1 MDLYT
6 LLFLVIAVFLIFRL
20 RSVFGRRTGNER
32 PPVDRTIR
40 SEATSDSP
48 SNKVVPLPTRAP
60 SRSLEPPPRT
70 EPADDSHV
78 VHKLPNANPAVNA
91 ALSQLMRAD
100 AQFTPAGFIAGA
112 RAAYEMIVAAFA
124 SGDRQTLK
132 PLLSKDVYDG
142 FDAAISDREKAGHT
156 IESSFIGLDAAD
168 ITEAALRGTN
178 AQLTVRFVAK
188 MTQVTRDRTGAVVSG
203 EPTKVAEITDIW
215 TFARD
220 VALRD
225 PNWRLIATGP
235 A

>member
-20 RSVFGRRTGNER
+20 RSVFGRRTGHER
-32 PPVDRTIR
+32 PPVERRVRPD
-40 SEATSDSP
+40 ATAEP
-48 SNKVVPLPTRAP
+48 TNNKVVPLPTR
-60 SRSLEPPPRT
+60 SLPRHTEPTPRT
-70 EPADDSHV
+70 EPADAADV
-78 VHKLPNANPAVNA
+78 VHKLPNTTPAIDA
-91 ALSQLMRAD
+91 ALNQLMRAD
-100 AQFTPAGFIAGA
+100 AHFTPAGFVAGA

-142 FDAAISDREKAGHT
+142 FDAAISEREKAGHT
-156 IESSFIGLDAAD
+156 IESSFVGLDAAD
-168 ITEAALRGTN
+168 ITEAALRGSN
-178 AQLTVRFVAK
+178 AQITVRFVAK
-188 MTQVTRDRTGAVVSG
+188 MIQATRDNTGAVVSG

-220 VALRD
+220 IAVRD